1 MASELNYMFSKEVFS
16 ELFVVPGR
24 DGVHAFETKQDHKV
38 KETSGVFY
46 TEHVFIICL
55 FLQDLN
61 MTGSSMPAE
70 RPRKTIPVKKRRS
83 TDKKPSKKKKSK
95 RRTKRKHAGVS
106 STLRRQQENR
116 RVNVVPVELLLRFPS
131 ALQEINRRI
140 MGQNSIWLALQMDKK
155 TLCFQD

>member
-1 MASELNYMFSKEVFS
+1 MT
-16 ELFVVPGR
+16 LFTLSRQNGTIRYKKPL
-24 DGVHAFETKQDHKV
+24 
-38 KETSGVFY
+38 GVFY
-46 TEHVFIICL
+46 TQHVFIICL
-55 FLQDLN
+55 FLQDSN
-61 MTGSSMPAE
+61 MTGSSMPSE
-70 RPRKTIPVKKRRS
+70 RPGRTTPVKKRSS

-95 RRTKRKHAGVS
+95 RRAKRKHTGVS
-106 STLRRQQENR
+106 LTLKRQQENR

>member
-1 MASELNYMFSKEVFS
+1 M
-16 ELFVVPGR
+16 VPGR
-24 DGVHAFETKQDHKV
+24 DVVHAFETKRDHKV
-38 KETSGVFY
+38 KETSRVAY

-70 RPRKTIPVKKRRS
+70 RPGRTTPVKKRPS

-95 RRTKRKHAGVS
+95 RRAKRKHTGVS
-106 STLRRQQENR
+106 LTLKRQQENR

-140 MGQNSIWLALQMDKK
+140 IGQNSIWLALRMDKK
-155 TLCFQD
+155 TLCFQE

>member
-1 MASELNYMFSKEVFS
+1 MNYILSKEIFS
-16 ELFVVPGR
+16 ELFEVPGR
-24 DGVHAFETKQDHKV
+24 DVVHAFETKWDHKV
-38 KETSGVFY
+38 KETSSILY
-46 TEHVFIICL
+46 RARPILIICL

-70 RPRKTIPVKKRRS
+70 RAGRTTAVKKRRS
-83 TDKKPSKKKKSK
+83 LDKKPSKKKKSK
-95 RRTKRKHAGVS
+95 RRAKRKHTGVS
-106 STLRRQQENR
+106 LTLKRQQENR

-155 TLCFQD
+155 TPQE

>member
-1 MASELNYMFSKEVFS
+1 
-16 ELFVVPGR
+16 
-24 DGVHAFETKQDHKV
+24 
-38 KETSGVFY
+38 
-46 TEHVFIICL
+46 
-55 FLQDLN
+55 

-70 RPRKTIPVKKRRS
+70 RHGRTTPVKKRRS
-83 TDKKPSKKKKSK
+83 ADKKPSKKKKSK
-95 RRTKRKHAGVS
+95 RRAKRKHTGVS
-106 STLRRQQENR
+106 LTLKRRQENR

>member
-1 MASELNYMFSKEVFS
+1 MF
-16 ELFVVPGR
+16 LVPGR
-24 DGVHAFETKQDHKV
+24 DVVHAFETKRDHKV
-38 KETSGVFY
+38 KETSRVVY

-70 RPRKTIPVKKRRS
+70 RPGRTTPVKKRPS

-95 RRTKRKHAGVS
+95 RRAKRKHTGVS
-106 STLRRQQENR
+106 LTLKRQQENR

-140 MGQNSIWLALQMDKK
+140 IGQNSIWLALRMDKK
-155 TLCFQD
+155 TLCFQE